1 MDLKGQVRKLKKSH
15 IGSKVQERLLE
26 FKSFEGLDTK
36 AWFSELCFCL
46 LTANSKAQTALSIQR
61 ELSPDGFCECT
72 ANEIKDCIMRNK
84 HRFHNNKT
92 NYIMSARDHIDIKE
106 KILKLVK
113 DHGETGAR
121 EWLVKNIKGL
131 GYKEASHF
139 LRNVGFC
146 NLAILDRHIINLLI
160 ENGLLKEKPK
170 SLTKK
175 IYLEIEER
183 FMALAGSLK
192 MSAAELDLYMW
203 YIKAGEVLK

>member
-1 MDLKGQVRKLKKSH
+1 
-15 IGSKVQERLLE
+15 
-26 FKSFEGLDTK
+26 
-36 AWFSELCFCL
+36 
-46 LTANSKAQTALSIQR
+46 
-61 ELSPDGFCECT
+61 
-72 ANEIKDCIMRNK
+72 
-84 HRFHNNKT
+84 
-92 NYIMSARDHIDIKE
+92 MSARDHIDIKE